1 MKSSLN
7 RTECVKAAT
16 YVFCQT
22 CENSTSG
29 NYYIPINEVEKYL
42 GEKINEEAFY
52 KICAIIR
59 QDFELQVLD
68 VNENDDEYAWGEAE
82 FNMNIGTNYILYEEK
97 MNSES
102 DEDEEWD
109 DEDGGE
115 DEDED
120 KKPVSSKMSLT
131 IEYISKENG
140 MLYIRFDADEGDTE
154 KRVSLFCHDD
164 DTGSHDTTV
173 SQEQLQQHFI
183 EIKRYMEEK

>member
-29 NYYIPINEVEKYL
+29 NYYIPINEVERYL
-42 GEKINEEAFY
+42 GKEINKEAFY
-52 KICAIIR
+52 KICTIIR

-109 DEDGGE
+109 DED
-115 DEDED
+115 ED
-120 KKPVSSKMSLT
+120 KKPEPSKMSPT

-140 MLYIRFDADEGDTE
+140 MLYVRFNADEGDAE
-154 KRVSLFCHDD
+154 KQVLLFCHDD
-164 DTGSHDTTV
+164 DTGSHDITV

-183 EIKRYMEEK
+183 ETKRYMEEQ

>member
-115 DEDED
+115 GED
-120 KKPVSSKMSLT
+120 KKPVSSKMSLM